1 MSRTKFVV
9 YEILIYDSAVVYENL
24 IYDNAVVYE
33 NLIYDSAVVYE
44 NLIYDSVVVYEILI
58 YDTGFVGCH
67 APSLSYMRFSYMT
80 ALSYMRISYTTTL
93 SYMRISYTT
102 ALSYMRISYTTAGLS
117 DLGFLGVG
125 PGGNDLGG
133 PGPFGCEVE
142 ISPRANVRGIPIS
155 LRLSACVEMP
165 LGQVR
170 VHRRKCAIARCGC
183 NFILKTRWCAYANTH
198 RRRAQRYKNRPS
210 IVHRPSIVIVHR
222 CFTVHRHLIVAS
234 IVRPSSSFIVAAP
247 SSHNRIIP

>member
-1 MSRTKFVV
+1 MSWSS
-9 YEILIYDSAVVYENL
+9 DVVYENL
-24 IYDNAVVYE
+24 IYDNGVVYE

-67 APSLSYMRFSYMT
+67 APS
-80 ALSYMRISYTTTL
+80 
-93 SYMRISYTT
+93 
-102 ALSYMRISYTTAGLS
+102 LSYMRISYTTAGLS